1 MTDWK
6 MPILMIPGPLA
17 VRLEDFLRAEGY
29 PAGKNSASHIDW
41 LLKELRNLNLLS
53 TPAERDEGEKLY
65 GKYNT
70 MIFERDK
77 KIKKLETKVER
88 LGGELDEIKR
98 RERRKGAYW

>member
-53 TPAERDEGEKLY
+53 TPAERYANERLIASLEDKLDAAIHENTAAWVKAEKL
-65 GKYNT
+65 
-70 MIFERDK
+70 EA
-77 KIKKLETKVER
+77 EVESYR
-88 LGGELDEIKR
+88 ARFG
-98 RERRKGAYW
+98 